1 VYSYAAWK
9 LWIAYGIAIL
19 LSALAV
25 MVGAIYIELNAATFS
40 DNFSTIF
47 RIAKGAEISVP
58 IDEKDLDGRD
68 PLPTYLARATIRP
81 MSVAGLAASKQ
92 HSSGSGQDVGGSNA
106 SMRQSISLDAAG
118 SAPAQD
124 LVSSNASAAATSS
137 SLLEAVLE
145 AAGAA
150 SNQDIAGQSA

>member
-1 VYSYAAWK
+1 MYSYAAWK

-25 MVGAIYIELNAATFS
+25 VVGAIYIELNAATYT

-81 MSVAGLAASKQ
+81 LNVRGLADSKY
-92 HSSGSGQDVGGSNA
+92 HSSAQDVGS
-106 SMRQSISLDAAG
+106 SKPSTRQSISLEAAG
-118 SAPAQD
+118 AVPAQD
-124 LVSSNASAAATSS
+124 LVSSNASAARTTS
-137 SLLEAVLE
+137 SLLEAVLD
-145 AAGAA
+145 AAGEA
-150 SNQDIAGQSA
+150 SDQDIAGRSA